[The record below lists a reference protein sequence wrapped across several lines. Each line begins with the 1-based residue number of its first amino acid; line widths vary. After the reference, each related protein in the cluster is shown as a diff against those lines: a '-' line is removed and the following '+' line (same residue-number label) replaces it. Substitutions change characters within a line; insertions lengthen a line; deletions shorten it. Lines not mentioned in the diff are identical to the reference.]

1 VLLLSARHF
10 RHVRAR
16 NGLARAVR
24 IPAVLGVRVS
34 ALLIFALSASS
45 AWSEGLSVYQQ
56 RAEYKAALDY
66 LTQGNTRAFRKAE
79 SQLQDYVLAPYLA
92 YHYLQSRLSS
102 ASADDISEFESRYGY
117 LPVADIVYSR
127 WLRRLGRSRDWPL
140 LLEHYRPSSDA
151 TLNCY
156 RLRAL
161 YATGQREAAFAEA
174 GDLWMVAKSQPKV
187 CDPLFDAWMSAGNL
201 TETMVWKRLQL
212 ALDANART
220 LARYLQRFFKSDV
233 RVPAQAYYNVHVS
246 PTNITRVSRYSS
258 DDAYWRAVIRHGLL
272 RLANRDPEKASGAWR
287 QYQHSHEFSDESR
300 QDIEAALAVGHARQG
315 RFPEDPASVP
325 DSAAIDIAEAAI
337 SREDWAHAAYWIDRI
352 GGESRQERR
361 WQYWLARS
369 LAGSV
374 LSSER
379 ADLTYAALA
388 DQRNYYG
395 FLAAEQIGRPAS
407 MNNEPLQLSPVRI
420 NQLRRQPA
428 VARAI
433 ELFAVGDLI
442 NARREWRELLPA
454 LSDEDRAAAAALA
467 ESIGWIDQSIR
478 IASVDSLRNTLALR
492 FPLAYPDSFQ
502 QVSHATNVSRA
513 FLQAIARQES
523 AFNPKARSS
532 ANARG
537 LMQLMHPTASAVAR
551 RVGLTAPTVSEL
563 YDPSLNVELAGHH
576 LAELLDRYDQ
586 QRPLAAAAY
595 NAGESRVRR
604 WTRDRSG
611 MAMDVWI
618 ETIPFRETRNYV
630 KNVLAFDQV
639 YSELMGQPVPMLKVH
654 EAAVP

>member
-92 YHYLQSRLSS
+92 YRYLQSRLSS

-325 DSAAIDIAEAAI
+325 DS
-337 SREDWAHAAYWIDRI
+337 DRI